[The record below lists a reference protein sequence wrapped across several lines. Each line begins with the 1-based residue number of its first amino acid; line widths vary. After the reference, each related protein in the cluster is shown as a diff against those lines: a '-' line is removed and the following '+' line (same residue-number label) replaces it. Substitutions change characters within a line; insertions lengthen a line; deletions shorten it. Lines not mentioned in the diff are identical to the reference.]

1 MPIKEIDPND
11 PIFLQLNSEARTLGK
26 LNMSKFAMPMFMQK
40 RETIIVEPKAK
51 PIPVPV
57 PVPVVPEPEPIIE
70 PLIEPI
76 KTPVPV
82 QQPTPEPVK
91 QVRSVDTLPQ
101 VKVRVKQSWEL
112 PIPRDIRRKPAPPS
126 PIPEPAQPQPVPA
139 RQPMPAY
146 IWPKKPAYQPT
157 YSAEPQNEYQYLD
170 SADIYGTGKKF
181 HEPRPDRPTM
191 NTTFKLPSFF
201 QRKKETFDPFFEES
215 VLLDTKPKTKMNW
228 KPIGKL
234 VAQVAIGVILV
245 AAGLFSGEL
254 LKGNTDMIEF
264 SKIFYT
270 YQLGT
275 LAAIVGC
282 IVGYDAFR
290 KAGKL

>member
-11 PIFLQLNSEARTLGK
+11 PIFLQLNTEARTLGK

-40 RETIIVEPKAK
+40 RETITVEPKAK
-51 PIPVPV
+51 PIPVPI
-57 PVPVVPEPEPIIE
+57 PVPIVPTPEPVVAPIIEPIIE
-70 PLIEPI
+70 PVVAPM
-76 KTPVPV
+76 
-82 QQPTPEPVK
+82 PEPVPPK
-91 QVRSVDTLPQ
+91 QTRSVDTLPQ

-126 PIPEPAQPQPVPA
+126 PLPEPAQPQPVPA
-139 RQPMPAY
+139 RTAMPDY
-146 IWPKKPAYQPT
+146 LWPKKPAS
-157 YSAEPQNEYQYLD
+157 YSTPVPVAEPLYLD
-170 SADIYGTGKKF
+170 PVDAYKKSGSG
-181 HEPRPDRPTM
+181 
-191 NTTFKLPSFF
+191 FKLPSFF
-201 QRKKETFDPFFEES
+201 HRKGKQVDP
-215 VLLDTKPKTKMNW
+215 VDDLLIEPKVKVKVVRDW
-228 KPIGKL
+228 KKIGKL
-234 VAQVAIGVILV
+234 VAQVAVGVILV
-245 AAGLFSGEL
+245 AVNMFMSEL
-254 LKGNTDMIEF
+254 LKGNKDAGIIEF

>member
-11 PIFLQLNSEARTLGK
+11 PIFAQLNSEARTLGK
-26 LNMSKFAMPMFMQK
+26 LNMSKFAMPMFLQK
-40 RETIIVEPKAK
+40 RETATLEPKVKAK

-112 PIPRDIRRKPAPPS
+112 PMPNDLRRRPVPPS
-126 PIPEPAQPQPVPA
+126 PIPEPAPQPIPA

-170 SADIYGTGKKF
+170 SADIYGTRKKQSGSS
-181 HEPRPDRPTM
+181 M
-191 NTTFKLPSFF
+191 KLPWQNKS
-201 QRKKETFDPFFEES
+201 KEDLFFEES

>member
-11 PIFLQLNSEARTLGK
+11 PIFAQLNSEARTLGK
-26 LNMSKFAMPMFMQK
+26 LNMSKFAMPMFLQK
-40 RETIIVEPKAK
+40 RETVTLEPKVKAK

-146 IWPKKPAYQPT
+146 IWPKRPAPQWEAAPV
-157 YSAEPQNEYQYLD
+157 AEPLYLD
-170 SADIYGTGKKF
+170 PVDAYKKSGSG
-181 HEPRPDRPTM
+181 
-191 NTTFKLPSFF
+191 FKLPSYF
-201 QRKKETFDPFFEES
+201 QHKQKSDPFFEEAT
-215 VLLDTKPKTKMNW
+215 LIEPKTKTKVNW

>member
-11 PIFLQLNSEARTLGK
+11 PIFAQLNSEARVLGK
-26 LNMSKFAMPMFMQK
+26 LQMSKFAMPTFLQK
-40 RETIIVEPKAK
+40 RETITLEPKVKAR

-57 PVPVVPEPEPIIE
+57 PEPVVPEPEPTIE

-82 QQPTPEPVK
+82 QQSIPEPVK

-101 VKVRVKQSWEL
+101 VKVKVKPSWEL
-112 PIPRDIRRKPAPPS
+112 PMPTSIKKRPVPPA
-126 PIPEPAQPQPVPA
+126 PIPEPAQPQPIPA
-139 RQPMPAY
+139 RTPLPPY
-146 IWPKKPAYQPT
+146 VWPKKPAPIVAAPV
-157 YSAEPQNEYQYLD
+157 AEPLYLD
-170 SADIYGTGKKF
+170 PVDAYKTSGSG
-181 HEPRPDRPTM
+181 
-191 NTTFKLPSFF
+191 FKLPSFF
-201 QRKKETFDPFFEES
+201 QRKEKTDPFFEEAT
-215 VLLDTKPKTKMNW
+215 LIEPKTKTKVNW

-245 AAGLFSGEL
+245 GVGLFSTGSYYTPPSRFTAEL
-254 LKGNTDMIEF
+254 ATL
-264 SKIFYT
+264 FYT

-275 LAAIVGC
+275 LLAIIGC

-290 KAGKL
+290 KARKL